1 MKSVSQ
7 SEAKAIVDKFLS
19 EYSYTNI
26 DLDNALKK
34 MWSKPR
40 KFDSTLKREE
50 FIKKNFNKFRKGI
63 YFQQVNAHFTMQIGF
78 AVQSNNVE
86 HTVSQAQI
94 KKERLTQLEYKR
106 YQHNLRKQF
115 FNLFAVKEAGKS
127 ILRLFMFNPLV
138 REPSKI
144 NELYSITT
152 VTRHC
157 LERVIERMNLNS
169 VEEALDEIV
178 SSLQWL
184 ESSNKELSCRPNIQ
198 NGLVKF
204 KRHIPTTNGALLLTN
219 YTTESSGMESVLEG
233 HLVTW
238 INKEQFFKGQEVTTK
253 EFNFVQ
259 AVNYLLSNTNKLD
272 ETAKY
277 KECIKELSAELP
289 IGDSVI
295 TIINGEIY
303 PAERFI
309 TAMDN
314 GEYLDY
320 IIDFER

>member
-7 SEAKAIVDKFLS
+7 SEAKTIVDKFLS
-19 EYSYTNI
+19 KYSFTNI
-26 DLDNALKK
+26 ELDKALKE
-34 MWSKPR
+34 MWR
-40 KFDSTLKREE
+40 KSRKLDSVLKREE
-50 FIKKNFNKFRKGI
+50 FIKDNFNKFGKGI
-63 YFQQVNAHFTMQIGF
+63 YFQQVNAQFSTQIGF
-78 AVQSNNVE
+78 AVQINNVNRS
-86 HTVSQAQI
+86 VSQAQI
-94 KKERLTQLEYKR
+94 KKERLIQQEYNR
-106 YQHNLRKQF
+106 YQHKLRKQF
-115 FNLFAVKEAGKS
+115 FNVFAAKEVGKS
-127 ILRLFMFNPLV
+127 NLTLFMFNPLV
-138 REPSKI
+138 RKPS
-144 NELYSITT
+144 EMTQLYSITT

-169 VEEALDEIV
+169 VEKALDEIV

-184 ESSNKELSCRPNIQ
+184 ESSTKELLGRPNIK
-198 NGLVKF
+198 NNLDMF

-219 YTTESSGMESVLEG
+219 YTKEYSGIMPILEG

-238 INKEQFFKGQEVTTK
+238 INKEQFYKGQEVTTK

-259 AVNYLLSNTNKLD
+259 AVNYHLSNPNKLN

-277 KECIKELSAELP
+277 KECIKKFSAELS
-289 IGDSVI
+289 IDESVI
-295 TIINGEIY
+295 VIINGETY

-309 TAMDN
+309 TAIDN